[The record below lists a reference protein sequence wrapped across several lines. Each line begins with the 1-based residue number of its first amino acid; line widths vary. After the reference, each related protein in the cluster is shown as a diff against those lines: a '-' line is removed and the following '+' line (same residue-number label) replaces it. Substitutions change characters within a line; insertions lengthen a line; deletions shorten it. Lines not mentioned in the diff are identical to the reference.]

1 MRDQIRSLALHLAV
15 TGALFYFVFWFQNLV
30 TR

>member
-1 MRDQIRSLALHLAV
+1 MKLQVRAFFLHLAI

>member
-1 MRDQIRSLALHLAV
+1 MKLQLRALLLHLAV

>member
-1 MRDQIRSLALHLAV
+1 MRIQLRALSLHLVV